1 MDPPTKL
8 IFFYCLFMNNSG
20 YIRRSDVKKEIM
32 YKAEKAYRQV
42 KLHQDAFMNRFCC
55 DFNLLERKC
64 DDYIWKKSIIRED
77 IIHYFV
83 TQYI

>member
-1 MDPPTKL
+1 
-8 IFFYCLFMNNSG
+8 
-20 YIRRSDVKKEIM
+20 M